1 MLGLVGIIGTA
12 LGLALLPIASAVA
25 AQFVVIDS
33 TSPNFLT
40 GAIIDGAKPVSIA
53 EGKRVTLVL
62 EDGNTR
68 TIRGPFNGALEDKQ
82 EARAKNSRMIQTLAK
97 FIKSDQSRTIGAVV
111 RGETTAAL
119 EEPFLLPI
127 GVGGRF
133 CVRHGSVTLW
143 RPNASEAQTL
153 IVKEFGG
160 QADVMRISWPAGD
173 DQIAWPA
180 RLPPQDGKT
189 YVLGLRGGARARQ
202 IHVVLLNGGAPTTA
216 HEIARLA
223 DHKCFRQARS
233 LLQTLLPGD

>member
-160 QADVMRISWPAGD
+160 QADVMRIPWPAGD

>member
-1 MLGLVGIIGTA
+1 MLRLGRSIVAA
-12 LGLALLPIASAVA
+12 LALALLPIASAVA

-33 TSPNFLT
+33 TSPDLPA
-40 GAIIDGAKPVSIA
+40 GAIVEGTRLVSIA
-53 EGKRVTLVL
+53 EGERVTLVL

-82 EARAKNSRMIQTLAK
+82 EARPKNSGMIQTLAK
-97 FIKSDQSRTIGAVV
+97 FIGSDHVRSKPAVV

-119 EEPFLLPI
+119 DEPFLLPI
-127 GVGGRF
+127 DVGGRF

-143 RPNASEAQTL
+143 RTDALEAQIL

-160 QADVMRISWPAGD
+160 QADVMRIPWPAGD
-173 DQIAWPA
+173 NQIAWPDQ
-180 RLPPQDGKT
+180 LPPQDGKT

-202 IHVVLLNGGAPTTA
+202 IHVVLLEGGVPTTA

-223 DHKCFRQARS
+223 DHECFRQARS
-233 LLQTLLPGD
+233 MLQTLLPGD